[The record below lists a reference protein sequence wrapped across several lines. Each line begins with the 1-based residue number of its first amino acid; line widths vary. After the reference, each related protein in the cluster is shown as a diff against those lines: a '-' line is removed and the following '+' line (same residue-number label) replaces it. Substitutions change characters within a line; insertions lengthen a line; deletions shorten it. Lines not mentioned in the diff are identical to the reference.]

1 MKVHRPRSPR
11 FRRLVVAGAALTALA
26 VVAACGGGSK
36 TDSSSGSATTGS
48 ADAVDAALK
57 AGGEITYWSWTPSAE
72 AQVKA
77 FMAQYPNVKVNYV
90 NAGTGN
96 DHYTKLQNAIKA
108 GSGAPDVAQ
117 IEYQAL
123 PQFALPGSLADLNR
137 YGFSQYESAYTASAW
152 AAVHAGSGLYGLPQD
167 SGPMALFYNKE
178 VFDKYGIAVPK
189 TWDEYVAAGK
199 KLHAANPKAY
209 ITNDSGD
216 AGFTTS
222 MIWQAGGQPF
232 KTDGKNISINL
243 ADDGSKKWTGTWN
256 NLVEGGLVSQ
266 IPGWTDEWFKALGDG
281 TIATLPTGAW
291 MPGVMESSVKAG
303 AGKWRVAP
311 MPTYDGQPAT
321 AENGGSTESV
331 LKQSKNPALAAAFV
345 RWLNHDEGVK
355 PFLASGGFPA
365 TTKDLKD
372 PAFVDKAS
380 AYFGG
385 QKINQVLT
393 GAADNVV
400 KGWSYLPYELY
411 ANSIYGDTVGKAYQS
426 KSDLNAGLKSWQDAL
441 VTYGNQQGFQVNG

>member
-1 MKVHRPRSPR
+1 MKTHRRGIR
-11 FRRLVVAGAALTALA
+11 QLVVAGAAVLA
-26 VVAACGGGSK
+26 TSVLLAACGG
-36 TDSSSGSATTGS
+36 SGSSDSGSGSGSQVTGS
-48 ADAVDAALK
+48 PEAVDAALEK
-57 AGGEITYWSWTPSAE
+57 GGTITYWSWTPSAQ

-77 FMAQYPNVKVNYV
+77 FEAAYPNVKVNYV

-123 PQFALPGSLADLNR
+123 PQFALPGSLVDLR
-137 YGFSQYESAYTASAW
+137 EYGFNEYESAYTASTW
-152 AAVHAGSGLYGLPQD
+152 AAVHAGDGLYGLPQD

-189 TWDEYVAAGK
+189 TWDEYIAAAK
-199 KLHAANPKAY
+199 KLHAADPTKF
-209 ITNDSGD
+209 ITNDTGD

-222 MIWQAGGQPF
+222 MIWQAGGTPF
-232 KTDGKNISINL
+232 KTDGKNVTINL
-243 ADDGSKKWTGTWN
+243 QDEGSKKWTGEWN
-256 NLVEGGLVSQ
+256 QLVEGGLVAS

-291 MPGVMESSVKAG
+291 MPGVMEASVKAG

-321 AENGGSTESV
+321 AENGGSTQSV
-331 LKQSKNPALAAAFV
+331 LKQSQNPALAAGFV
-345 RWLNHDEGVK
+345 RWLNHGDGVK
-355 PFLASGGFPA
+355 TFLASGGFPA

-372 PAFVDKAS
+372 PAFVDKPS

-385 QKINQVLT
+385 QQINQVLT
-393 GAADNVV
+393 GAADTVV
-400 KGWSYLPYELY
+400 KGWSYLPYQLY
-411 ANSIYGDTVGKAYQS
+411 ANSIYGDTVGKAYQN
-426 KSDLNAGLKSWQDAL
+426 KSDLNAGLTAWQDAL
-441 VTYGNQQGFQVNG
+441 VAYGNQQGFQVNG